1 MRLQAAV
8 ALLTVGEY
16 ARAEELL
23 ELISTENPVIRAEA
37 ALRAGQARLW
47 LDDPAGANKWIVHG
61 LASTAGTRLPVEV
74 RLRVELGRI
83 AVILRD
89 ARAARALGQEA
100 WMLARAIGSDEA
112 AARCLLGTTRL
123 LDQSPVCLEDFR
135 ASLDEARRAGDSALE
150 CEAAAWLINALH
162 LFGDTGDAAARAE
175 WMVGRTQ
182 ALHLQG
188 WEAIF
193 RFLRA
198 RLDIVRHGAYD
209 RAIPELDDLVHRQ
222 ALGQHRE
229 EAAGLLALALAYVG
243 RETEARAQLT
253 QSISRP
259 PGPWG
264 RPDLIL
270 AQAEIEWL
278 TGRPQAALTAVGQLR
293 AEAES
298 RMRPSFRRRRR
309 PRGLGPC
316 RP

>member
-1 MRLQAAV
+1 M
-8 ALLTVGEY
+8 
-16 ARAEELL
+16 
-23 ELISTENPVIRAEA
+23 N
-37 ALRAGQARLW
+37 
-47 LDDPAGANKWIVHG
+47 PAGANKWIVHG

-198 RLDIVRHGAYD
+198 RLDIVRHSACD
-209 RAIPELDDLVHRQ
+209 H
-222 ALGQHRE
+222 
-229 EAAGLLALALAYVG
+229 
-243 RETEARAQLT
+243 ARFLSSMTLSTARH
-253 QSISRP
+253 SDASRRGGWPSRP
-259 PGPWG
+259 CVGLRGPRNRG
-264 RPDLIL
+264 SCPADTVDQQATRSLGAPRPDPR
-270 AQAEIEWL
+270 
-278 TGRPQAALTAVGQLR
+278 TG
-293 AEAES
+293 
-298 RMRPSFRRRRR
+298 
-309 PRGLGPC
+309 
-316 RP
+316 